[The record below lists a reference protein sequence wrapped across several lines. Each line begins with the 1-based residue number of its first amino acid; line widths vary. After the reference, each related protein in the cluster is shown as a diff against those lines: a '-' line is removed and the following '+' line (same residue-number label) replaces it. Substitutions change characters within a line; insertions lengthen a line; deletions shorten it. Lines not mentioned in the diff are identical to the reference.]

1 MKGGTSPTGAVEL
14 LVPPR
19 SEYLQLVRAIVGATA
34 ALEDGLHSGRV
45 ADLRLVASEAVAN
58 AIVAQG
64 SILAA
69 DPILVRCEL
78 AGDRIVVEVTDHG
91 PGFDLTAVPDLPEVE
106 TPARLRH
113 ESGLGESLMHRL
125 SDTAEVESGPGG
137 TLVRLVI
144 AVGNA

>member
-1 MKGGTSPTGAVEL
+1 VKGDTSPKGAVEL

-19 SEYLQLVRAIVGATA
+19 SDYLQLVRAIVGATA

-91 PGFDLTAVPDLPEVE
+91 PGFDLTAVPELPEVE
-106 TPARLRH
+106 TPERLRH
-113 ESGLGESLMHRL
+113 ESGLGVSLMHRL
-125 SDTAEVESGPGG
+125 SDAAEVESGPGG

>member
-1 MKGGTSPTGAVEL
+1 MKGGTSPKGAVEL

-58 AIVAQG
+58 AIVAQR

-91 PGFDLTAVPDLPEVE
+91 PGFDLTAVPELPEVE
-106 TPARLRH
+106 TPERLRH
-113 ESGLGESLMHRL
+113 ESGLGVSLMHRL

>member
-1 MKGGTSPTGAVEL
+1 MKGGTSPKGAVEL

-64 SILAA
+64 SVLAA

-91 PGFDLTAVPDLPEVE
+91 PGFNLVAVPELPEVE
-106 TPARLRH
+106 TPERLRH
-113 ESGLGESLMHRL
+113 ESGLGVSLMHRL
-125 SDTAEVESGPGG
+125 SDAAEVESGPGG

>member
-1 MKGGTSPTGAVEL
+1 MKGGTSSKGAVEL

-91 PGFDLTAVPDLPEVE
+91 PGFDLTAVPELPEVE
-106 TPARLRH
+106 TPERLRH
-113 ESGLGESLMHRL
+113 ESGLGVSLMHRL

>member
-1 MKGGTSPTGAVEL
+1 VKGGTSPNGAVEL

-91 PGFDLTAVPDLPEVE
+91 PGFDLTAVPELPEVE
-106 TPARLRH
+106 TPERLRH
-113 ESGLGESLMHRL
+113 ESGLGVSLMHRL

>member
-1 MKGGTSPTGAVEL
+1 MKGGTSPKGAVEL

-91 PGFDLTAVPDLPEVE
+91 PGFDLTAVPELPEVG
-106 TPARLRH
+106 TPERLRH
-113 ESGLGESLMHRL
+113 ESGLGVSLMYRL
-125 SDTAEVESGPGG
+125 SDVAEVESGPGG

>member
-1 MKGGTSPTGAVEL
+1 MKGGTSPKGAVEL

-34 ALEDGLHSGRV
+34 AMEDGLHSGRV

-91 PGFDLTAVPDLPEVE
+91 PGFDLTAVPKLPEVE
-106 TPARLRH
+106 TPERLRH
-113 ESGLGESLMHRL
+113 ESGLGVSLIDRK
-125 SDTAEVESGPGG
+125 SV
-137 TLVRLVI
+137 V
-144 AVGNA
+144 

>member
-1 MKGGTSPTGAVEL
+1 MKGGTSPNGAVEL

-91 PGFDLTAVPDLPEVE
+91 PGFDLTAVPELPEVE
-106 TPARLRH
+106 TPERLRH
-113 ESGLGESLMHRL
+113 ESGLGVSLMHRL

>member
-1 MKGGTSPTGAVEL
+1 MKGGTSPKGAVEL

-34 ALEDGLHSGRV
+34 AMEDGLRSGRV

-78 AGDRIVVEVTDHG
+78 AGARIVVEVTDHG
-91 PGFDLTAVPDLPEVE
+91 PGFDLTAVPELPEVE
-106 TPARLRH
+106 TPERLRH
-113 ESGLGESLMHRL
+113 ESGLGVSLMHRL

>member
-1 MKGGTSPTGAVEL
+1 MKGGTSPNGAVEL

-78 AGDRIVVEVTDHG
+78 TGDRIVVEVTDHG
-91 PGFDLTAVPDLPEVE
+91 PGFDLTAVPELPEVE
-106 TPARLRH
+106 TPERLRH
-113 ESGLGESLMHRL
+113 ESGLGVSLMHRL
-125 SDTAEVESGPGG
+125 SDAAEVESGPGG

>member
-1 MKGGTSPTGAVEL
+1 MKGGISPKGAVEL

-34 ALEDGLHSGRV
+34 AMEDGLHSGRV

-91 PGFDLTAVPDLPEVE
+91 PGFDLTAVPELPEVE
-106 TPARLRH
+106 TPERLRH
-113 ESGLGESLMHRL
+113 ESGLGVSLMHRL
-125 SDTAEVESGPGG
+125 SDAAEVESGPGG

>member
-1 MKGGTSPTGAVEL
+1 M
-14 LVPPR
+14 
-19 SEYLQLVRAIVGATA
+19 
-34 ALEDGLHSGRV
+34 
-45 ADLRLVASEAVAN
+45 
-58 AIVAQG
+58 AQG

-91 PGFDLTAVPDLPEVE
+91 PGFDLTAVPELPEVE
-106 TPARLRH
+106 TPERLRH
-113 ESGLGESLMHRL
+113 ESGLGVSLMHRL